1 MHLPLR
7 EDFSE
12 NKAVFQCISQ
22 LYQLGAPQLTDHV
35 DRVVLAA
42 ADIIGTKKVE
52 DNGEIKLYIQ
62 TCFKRAKI

>member
-52 DNGEIKLYIQ
+52 DNGETSCILCLNGKS
-62 TCFKRAKI
+62 